1 VMEGEDGAIHGR
13 AVDLKGRV
21 QPGPAAGGSPR

>member
-1 VMEGEDGAIHGR
+1 VMDDEDGSIHGR